1 MRLKTI
7 EIQNFRVFD
16 HFSFEF
22 PQAPG
27 LYLLAG
33 RNEDAPQLGGNG
45 VGKSSLFDAISF
57 ALFGQSARSLSGGD
71 LVRDGATSTDV
82 LVTTDSDAY
91 RRVWSKSSKA
101 VLQVNGTNVGN
112 AEVLAR
118 IGLTHEMFATSTIIP
133 QKVPMF
139 AEQKPVTQ
147 VALLQD
153 LLALER
159 WVEFA
164 TRAAAKSTDLTKSVA
179 AKSSIVASLKSRIEA
194 IDVAA
199 IEQRSKLWHQ
209 QQMQRI
215 AAAVKRVEDLEASRE
230 SSEELQQLPTTLAEA
245 RSKLARASNSQRVLV
260 KQVDALRTE
269 KHKLSNQA
277 GAISVE
283 MRVLEDSMRTL
294 KDDNKLLESDAGT
307 CPACHQAIT
316 AEHRTACLKTASTKL
331 AGKQDVW
338 DARSLT
344 YNRMLGEIA
353 ELDKGITTKQTQLR
367 EAEKAAAVNQA
378 LASRYETQLAVE
390 AERVRMLDT
399 KIQEACAYEDDLR
412 DEVNP
417 HTEAWQTARA
427 ALTKAESDLV
437 EAEKAL
443 SLVQDEAARFAL
455 WSKSFKSIRSQLV
468 SDALHQFATEIAIAL
483 EDLGL
488 LGWECTP
495 MFDASVFESAR
506 NATGFRFVVKTD
518 KGIERPLDAFSGG
531 ELVRVQLS
539 IQSALG
545 ALIADT
551 HGAPMDFEF
560 WDEPSTYLS
569 KEGVE
574 GLFVSLRSRAQRLAR
589 PIFIVDHHYAHSAQV
604 DRVYTL
610 VKRDG
615 TTLLEAA

>member
-7 EIQNFRVFD
+7 EIHNFRVFD
-16 HFSFEF
+16 HFTFEF

-45 VGKSSLFDAISF
+45 VGKSSLFDAITF
-57 ALFGQSARSLSGGD
+57 ALFGQSARGLSGGD
-71 LVRDGATSTDV
+71 LVRDGMGHTDV
-82 LVTTDSDAY
+82 LITTDSDTY
-91 RRVWSKSSKA
+91 RRVWSKSSKT
-101 VLQVNGTNVGN
+101 VLQMNGTNVGS

-118 IGLTHEMFATSTIIP
+118 IGLTHEMFVTSTIIP

-179 AKSSIVASLKSRIEA
+179 AKSSMVASLKSRIEA
-194 IDVAA
+194 IDIAA
-199 IEQRSKLWHQ
+199 IERRSDLWKEQ
-209 QQMQRI
+209 QIQRI
-215 AAAVKRVEDLEASRE
+215 EAAVRRVRELELSRE
-230 SSEELQQLPTTLAEA
+230 PAEGVQDMHTALAEA
-245 RSKLARASNSQRVLV
+245 RSKFARASNNQRVLN
-260 KQVDALRTE
+260 KQIDALRNE
-269 KHKLSNQA
+269 KHTLSDQTTA
-277 GAISVE
+277 VSIE
-283 MRVLEDSMRTL
+283 MRVLENSMRTL
-294 KDDNKLLESDAGT
+294 KEDNKLLESGAGT

-316 AEHRTACLKTASTKL
+316 PKHRTACLKTAATKL

-353 ELDKGITTKQTQLR
+353 ELDKGITAKQTQLR
-367 EAEKAAAVNQA
+367 DAERSATVNQA
-378 LASRYETQLAVE
+378 IISQYDKRLAVE
-390 AERVRMLDT
+390 TERVRMLDT

-417 HTEAWQTARA
+417 HAEAWETAQA
-427 ALTKAESDLV
+427 ALVKAQADLI

-443 SLVQDEAARFAL
+443 TVVQDEAARFAL

-483 EDLGL
+483 EDMGL
-488 LGWECTP
+488 LGWECMP

-506 NATGFRFVVKTD
+506 NATGFRFVVETD

-574 GLFVSLRSRAQRLAR
+574 GLFVSLRNRAQRLAR
-589 PIFIVDHHYAHSAQV
+589 PIFIVDHHYAHSSEL
-604 DRVYTL
+604 DGVYRL

-615 TTLLEAA
+615 ATTLEA